1 MSYSNIFCFVTN
13 LRGILAFSKKSS
25 MIDRVIDDCYSA
37 SNFDKQFFFNCEES
51 ACYTL
56 NIRIF
61 AWDFSLH
68 IFLRI
73 IIKAK
78 YIYIYI
84 ACDFFFYKNNISR
97 LMVIALFI
105 SLYHRSDLISENEE
119 KCILRLSLRIV

>member
-78 YIYIYI
+78 YIYIY
-84 ACDFFFYKNNISR
+84 SVR
-97 LMVIALFI
+97 LFLLQKQHFTINGY
-105 SLYHRSDLISENEE
+105 S
-119 KCILRLSLRIV
+119 IVY